1 MKKVPLI
8 RILTMLTALSL
19 SSCAVNV
26 SSSSTSS
33 FIETS
38 SDVSSEFESSSN
50 PSSVVDSSNEE
61 TTTSL
66 NSSSLNISSSETSSS
81 SSIASSSSETSSS
94 VISSSSSEASS
105 SSQMSSSNVSSS
117 SEASSSVASSSS
129 QSSSVSSSIASS
141 SSSSSNSTASSSSVA
156 SSSSSSSSS
165 SQSSSSASSSSS
177 QSSSIN
183 FDYLDNY
190 SPIATFSKR
199 MPGEFE
205 PSQMIKMCYP
215 FNMPTA
221 AYATISEHNKILLL
235 VNPGSTGTS
244 RINAAKSSLTS
255 AGANMDNIT
264 FIDMPI
270 DDDYTYW
277 VRDFSPFY
285 VFDDKDLSIVDFT
298 YNRPRYE
305 QNAVPSKLATYFN
318 MPYSKMNI
326 THTGGNL
333 MQDGRGTAF
342 SDDLVVSENN
352 NNKTN
357 VLNQMKQYTGT
368 DNYVI
373 TIDPQGDYIAHID
386 CWGKIVAP
394 DKIIVAKLPE
404 SNPRYQ
410 YYEQVA
416 NELANTKCAYGYNY
430 RVYRIEEPGGSTVAP
445 YTNSLIANG
454 HVYMP
459 LGSNSTYNNKALEVY
474 RQALPGYDVVGIK
487 GFRASDSY
495 GRQFLNTD
503 ALHCRTHEVPDQNMV
518 FIDSR
523 EVYHGEVA
531 YQDNYVIKANVVSYA
546 KEDIKDVSIHYS
558 INDSSY
564 VTSPMYQ
571 YLETSNYTFAFQGLK
586 KGDEVKY
593 YIEAKDKKENYNIDP
608 TCGNLDPH
616 QFKVM

>member
-26 SSSSTSS
+26 SSSCTSS
-33 FIETS
+33 FT
-38 SDVSSEFESSSN
+38 
-50 PSSVVDSSNEE
+50 DSSNESSSSAE
-61 TTTSL
+61 SSSRDESSEVISSSEVNTTSESSYQNSSSL
-66 NSSSLNISSSETSSS
+66 NSSSSETKSSSNVVSSSSNSSSHASATSSTSETSSSSMMSSSETSSS
-81 SSIASSSSETSSS
+81 TA
-94 VISSSSSEASS
+94 
-105 SSQMSSSNVSSS
+105 
-117 SEASSSVASSSS
+117 SSS
-129 QSSSVSSSIASS
+129 QSSSSSQQSSSSYSS
-141 SSSSSNSTASSSSVA
+141 SSSSSSSSSTASSSA
-156 SSSSSSSSS
+156 ASSSS

-183 FDYLDNY
+183 FDYLSNY
-190 SPIATFSKR
+190 SPIETLTKR

-221 AYATISEHNKILLL
+221 AYAKISEHNKILLL

-264 FIDMPI
+264 FLDMPI

-285 VFDDKDLSIVDFT
+285 VFNNKDLSIVDFT

-318 MPYSKMNI
+318 MSYSKMNI

-386 CWGKIVAP
+386 CW
-394 DKIIVAKLPE
+394 D
-404 SNPRYQ
+404 Y
-410 YYEQVA
+410 
-416 NELANTKCAYGYNY
+416 C
-430 RVYRIEEPGGSTVAP
+430 
-445 YTNSLIANG
+445 
-454 HVYMP
+454 
-459 LGSNSTYNNKALEVY
+459 
-474 RQALPGYDVVGIK
+474 
-487 GFRASDSY
+487 
-495 GRQFLNTD
+495 
-503 ALHCRTHEVPDQNMV
+503 C
-518 FIDSR
+518 
-523 EVYHGEVA
+523 
-531 YQDNYVIKANVVSYA
+531 
-546 KEDIKDVSIHYS
+546 
-558 INDSSY
+558 
-564 VTSPMYQ
+564 
-571 YLETSNYTFAFQGLK
+571 
-586 KGDEVKY
+586 
-593 YIEAKDKKENYNIDP
+593 
-608 TCGNLDPH
+608 
-616 QFKVM
+616 